1 MLKEEALAKSM
12 RSPETPISFD
22 NLMGGVLTI
31 IGVSRLTFPI

>member
-22 NLMGGVLTI
+22 NLMGGF
-31 IGVSRLTFPI
+31 SR